1 MAENW
6 TEMQVIVRVLVFFS
20 LEASLDMILS
30 SEQIIKVLVANTR
43 RQVFSHRGLIN
54 GRL

>member
-30 SEQIIKVLVANTR
+30 SKGIKK
-43 RQVFSHRGLIN
+43 GLIILC
-54 GRL
+54 R